1 MKLPLTSSDNNA
13 QLASLQRPYST
24 AQGNTVSTGSTIIA
38 TGGNIKS
45 GQAAYDSGSGYWLG
59 NDAGIPRFSI
69 GDSSGDKMTWD
80 GSTLSVTGNL
90 TATTGTIGGWT
101 IGATT
106 ITGGNV
112 TLDSTGNIR
121 AGQTAY
127 NTGTGFWLGIDSG
140 TPKFSVGDSSAT
152 GLGTTGNLTWNGTSL
167 GLTGFMNIGSAFM
180 TFNNANASASTLFNT
195 HDFRITAEA
204 QAALDTPAMRLILAS
219 QGNGTVEA
227 SSVQVLFN
235 YNHSSGGAASREGY
249 LNFVGTDETFD
260 FYLGDG
266 SSVPNVFTLHSSGQ
280 ARVPV
285 TGSSAGILIGGDAQI
300 YRGAA
305 DTLRTPDSLTVDG
318 TLTVGTNINP
328 DANDGAALGASALG
342 WSDLFLAEG
351 GVINWDN
358 GDATLT
364 QAGNVVTLAG
374 ATLTADVNGTI
385 GATTPAAGSFTTATA
400 SGLVD
405 ISGAAAGQIKFP
417 ASQNSSSDANTL
429 DDYEEGTYTPAPEG
443 TGTAGTPT
451 GTFAGHYI
459 KIGSQVWVSCQLVF
473 TALTGMVGNL
483 IIRNL
488 PFQAISGSSS
498 RAALAVAFRGNFTND
513 FPIVVRVA
521 ENTTDAVPNVAD
533 LDNTAVAIADL
544 SATTNLYFS
553 GCYRAAA

>member
-13 QLASLQRPYST
+13 QLASLQRPYS
-24 AQGNTVSTGSTIIA
+24 AVQGNAVSTGSTVIA
-38 TGGNIKS
+38 TGGNIRS
-45 GQAAYDSGSGYWLG
+45 GQAAYDSGTGFWLG
-59 NDAGIPRFSI
+59 NDAGVPKFSI

-80 GSTLSVTGNL
+80 GSALSVTGNL

-112 TLDSTGNIR
+112 TLDSAGNIR

-127 NTGTGFWLGIDSG
+127 DTGAGFWLGVDSG
-140 TPKFSVGDSSAT
+140 TPKFSIGNNSTSS
-152 GLGTTGNLTWNGTSL
+152 LTWDGTSL
-167 GLTGFMNIGSAFM
+167 SIQGDIIYNVDTSTHARFLSNTSDGSDIGSILFSGGGEPNGNRGA
-180 TFNNANASASTLFNT
+180 TLTLRGNESGASDPGSATL
-195 HDFRITAEA
+195 AAGLVVGA
-204 QAALDTPAMRLILAS
+204 QVSL
-219 QGNGTVEA
+219 
-227 SSVQVLFN
+227 
-235 YNHSSGGAASREGY
+235 SSGATSLLITSSEIQIACDGGSFRPSTNDGEA
-249 LNFVGTDETFD
+249 LGT
-260 FYLGDG
+260 
-266 SSVPNVFTLHSSGQ
+266 
-280 ARVPV
+280 
-285 TGSSAGILIGGDAQI
+285 SSA
-300 YRGAA
+300 
-305 DTLRTPDSLTVDG
+305 
-318 TLTVGTNINP
+318 
-328 DANDGAALGASALG
+328 G

-405 ISGAAAGQIKFP
+405 ISGASAGQIKFP
-417 ASQNSSSDANTL
+417 AAQNSSSDANTL

-459 KIGSQVWVSCQLVF
+459 KIGSQVWVTVQLVF

-483 IIRNL
+483 IVRNL
-488 PFQAISGSSS
+488 PFTAISGSAS

-521 ENTTDAVPNVAD
+521 ENTTDAVPTKAD
-533 LDNTAVAIADL
+533 LDNTAVAIADM